1 MFICVIGIYQQYIR
15 RIMVHI
21 FKRKCL
27 QANLAA
33 IDF

>member
-1 MFICVIGIYQQYIR
+1 MFICVIRIYQLHIS

-21 FKRKCL
+21 FLRKCL